1 MIDLWVTGTILT
13 TNKSGGSFLGI
24 VKISLVKLFTLAQ
37 PRRLVAMANALLGM
51 VNIDLLLLLPEI
63 TVFVLTLFV
72 CTT

>member
-1 MIDLWVTGTILT
+1 MIDLWVTGIFLT

-24 VKISLVKLFTLAQ
+24 VEISLVTLFTLAL
-37 PRRLVAMANALLGM
+37 PRRLVAMADALLGM
-51 VNIDLLLLLPEI
+51 VNNDLLLLLPEI